1 MESFKSDIGTN
12 KSREFIEN
20 TETFLQDLSIAETGI
35 WYTGQACATSFPN
48 STKWK
53 LHLRRQAGVT

>member
-1 MESFKSDIGTN
+1 MESSKSNTGTN

-35 WYTGQACATSFPN
+35 QYTGQACATSLLN
-48 STKWK
+48 STK
-53 LHLRRQAGVT
+53 